1 MRQRMISA
9 SGLASCLVL
18 AGCSAPHTARAPD
31 AAELSRRPDSL
42 VEAIVY
48 TTLRPPNFDLF
59 LFEDTGDGLLQ
70 FGEIIGFSGVTCS
83 PCGPNGFFDTVTTV
97 PNIAGISTLSGNVT
111 LFQPGWHFGRANGDD
126 LYLFASHW
134 DYAISGA
141 VEVPE
146 PATLSLLGMGL
157 LGLAIAT
164 RRRRR
169 FV

>member
-1 MRQRMISA
+1 MTKTKSTYIATLALLLSPMAANAMLLQLDA
-9 SGLASCLVL
+9 SNPDTTQLTPFSVL
-18 AGCSAPHTARAPD
+18 
-31 AAELSRRPDSL
+31 
-42 VEAIVY
+42 
-48 TTLRPPNFDLF
+48 FD
-59 LFEDTGDGLLQ
+59 DTGDGLLQ

-97 PNIAGISTLSGNVT
+97 PNIVGISTLSGNLT
-111 LFQPGWHFGRANGDD
+111 LLGPGWHFGRANGDD
-126 LYLFASHW
+126 LFLFVSHW

-141 VEVPE
+141 VKVPE

-157 LGLAIAT
+157 LGLAIAR